1 MQCIQKF
8 RNILDSLLYYLPH
21 SDYIDEPDD
30 FNRLLMDYL
39 IWYNTEKVHRGIG
52 KTTPLRYYLD
62 NFVTNPEKSNMYWTL
77 TPLDTVPFKAI

>member
-1 MQCIQKF
+1 
-8 RNILDSLLYYLPH
+8 
-21 SDYIDEPDD
+21 
-30 FNRLLMDYL
+30 MDYL

-77 TPLDTVPFKAI
+77 TLFEATDFAC